1 MMTGATLNAAGILL
15 GGMLGL
21 MVARQFSNA
30 TQVALRG
37 MMGIITVY
45 LSLRITWSG
54 LHAGNA
60 PLLKQLAIVL
70 LALTFGRALGRLL
83 HIQKLLNQ
91 VGQFA
96 RTRLAEATPDDPDRL
111 YHGFAVCT
119 LLFCAAPLGAVGSVL
134 SGLAND
140 WEPLVIK
147 SVMDCIAAMGFAVA
161 FGPGVMLSALPVFVF
176 QGTLVIAAQQFGPF
190 MQSHHLI
197 DATVAVGGLL
207 VFCVSLV
214 ILELKKIEVGDYLPS
229 LVVAPFI
236 AWLWH

>member
-70 LALTFGRALGRLL
+70 LPLTFGRALGRLL
-83 HIQKLLNQ
+83 HIQHLLNQ

-96 RTRLAEATPDDPDRL
+96 RPRLAEATPDDPDRL

-119 LLFCAAPLGAVGSVL
+119 LLFCAAPL
-134 SGLAND
+134 
-140 WEPLVIK
+140 
-147 SVMDCIAAMGFAVA
+147 
-161 FGPGVMLSALPVFVF
+161 
-176 QGTLVIAAQQFGPF
+176 
-190 MQSHHLI
+190 
-197 DATVAVGGLL
+197 
-207 VFCVSLV
+207 
-214 ILELKKIEVGDYLPS
+214 
-229 LVVAPFI
+229 
-236 AWLWH
+236 